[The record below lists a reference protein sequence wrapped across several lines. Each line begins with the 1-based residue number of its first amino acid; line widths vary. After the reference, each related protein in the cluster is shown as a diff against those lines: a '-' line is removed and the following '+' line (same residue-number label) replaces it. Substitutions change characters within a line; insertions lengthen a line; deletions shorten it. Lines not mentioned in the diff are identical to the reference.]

1 MDLPTL
7 LNTVP
12 DDLKWFILFMNSI
25 LDDWNYKLESKD
37 NNVYNIEKKDH
48 KYYVKVVG

>member
-1 MDLPTL
+1 MNLEAL

-12 DDLKWFILFMNSI
+12 EDLIWFILFMNTI
-25 LDDWNYKLESKD
+25 LDDWNYKLESK
-37 NNVYNIEKKDH
+37 NSNVYKIEKKDH